1 MLNKKVAHVN
11 VTIINNNIQEHNILS
26 IKHVSKYFDN
36 FKVLDDINLEVKKG
50 DIYGVLGL
58 SGAGKSTL
66 VRCINGLETPDE
78 GEIIFEGKPIF
89 NDKTKITRDDRKK
102 IAMIFQ
108 HFNLLSQKNVLQNIK
123 EALVYSSIK
132 EEIDKSRI
140 HEINLNYYKEIF
152 KHPLFYLLHL
162 KKHKELRKKK
172 NEEIIKYKHPKI
184 FEVLKKV
191 DLEDKWNSYPS
202 QLSGGQKQR
211 VAIARALITDPEI
224 ILCDEATSAL
234 DPNTTSSILKLLK
247 ELNKSL
253 GLTIIIISHQM
264 SVIESICNKVAVIN
278 NSKIEEKGSLNQ
290 IFLNPKTE
298 ITKKLIYSDKVNTEL
313 SKDKYIRLVFD
324 GNVDTPLIANIVQ
337 ECNILVSIVH
347 ADTKVF
353 EDRVYGQ
360 LVMKLPCYEK
370 DIIKLKTYLDYKK
383 IKYEEVQSNDI

>member
-1 MLNKKVAHVN
+1 MSNTKDVK
-11 VTIINNNIQEHNILS
+11 IISNNTEEPNILS

-66 VRCINGLETPDE
+66 VRCINGLEIPDE

-132 EEIDKSRI
+132 EKIDKSKI
-140 HEINLNYYKEIF
+140 HEINFKYYKENF
-152 KHPLFYLLHL
+152 KHPLFYLFHQ

-211 VAIARALITDPEI
+211 VAIARALITDPKI

-313 SKDKYIRLVFD
+313 SKNKCIRLVFD

-360 LVMKLPCYEK
+360 LVMKLPYYEK